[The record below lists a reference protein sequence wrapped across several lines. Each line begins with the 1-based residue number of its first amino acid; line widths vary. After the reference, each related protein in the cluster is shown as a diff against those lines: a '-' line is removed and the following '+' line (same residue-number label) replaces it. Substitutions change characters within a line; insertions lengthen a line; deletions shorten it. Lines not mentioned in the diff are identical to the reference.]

1 MLKTSITLVL
11 IVSLAVLIFLS
22 GCQTL
27 SSDKE
32 QQVRKFS
39 RISNLNRRMLNE
51 DIQNAWL
58 LDRPSYLSRWIVR
71 SN

>member
-11 IVSLAVLIFLS
+11 TVSLAVLIFLS

>member
-51 DIQNAWL
+51 DIQNTWL